1 MRRSWAAAVLTAS
14 AVLAAGCGVQA
25 TPTVTTVPSAVPST
39 ARAITGPDCL
49 APQVLA
55 DLGFDPGDTA
65 ERGSGSVHADAPEAG
80 PVPEDFVPV
89 LVVECGTGELLTD
102 EDGQWEA
109 VTATRREGDLAP
121 LVQALSGDATAAPE
135 ADCAADIRRTELW
148 LVDSMGD
155 AVRAAVP
162 GSACGRLPSRVRAE
176 LDRLDAVDVEAY
188 PVRLAVPRGAGG

>member
-1 MRRSWAAAVLTAS
+1 MWAAVVVAAS
-14 AVLAAGCGVQA
+14 AVLAAGCAVQA
-25 TPTVTTVPSAVPST
+25 TPTVTAVPSAVPST

-55 DLGFDPGDTA
+55 DLGFDPGD
-65 ERGSGSVHADAPEAG
+65 RGSGSVHADAPAAG
-80 PVPEDFVPV
+80 PVPEGFAPV
-89 LVVECGTGELLTD
+89 LVVECSTGELLTD

-109 VTATRREGDLAP
+109 VTATRREGDLEP
-121 LVQALSGDATAAPE
+121 LVEALSGDRTAAPGTG
-135 ADCAADIRRTELW
+135 CAPEVQQTELW

-162 GSACGRLPSRVRAE
+162 GSVCGRLPSRVRAE

-188 PVRLAVPRGAGG
+188 PVRLAVPRSDGS